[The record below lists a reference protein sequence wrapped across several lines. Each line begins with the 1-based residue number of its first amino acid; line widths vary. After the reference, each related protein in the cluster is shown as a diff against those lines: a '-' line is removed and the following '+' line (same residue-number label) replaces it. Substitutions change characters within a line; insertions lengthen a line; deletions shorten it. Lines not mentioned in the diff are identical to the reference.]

1 MVEGSNAKLQNVV
14 FAAMEVIFEP
24 ISEPLRSKGTLNG
37 RACYLG
43 HGPETV
49 FRAINMQTIK
59 CGFGFTNFVSEPSK
73 PNQYVVVV

>member
-1 MVEGSNAKLQNVV
+1 MVEGSSAKLPNAV
-14 FAAMEVIFEP
+14 FAAMELIFEP

-49 FRAINMQTIK
+49 FCAIDMQTIK
-59 CGFGFTNFVSEPSK
+59 
-73 PNQYVVVV
+73 